1 VQKITVGNRFFL
13 FVFVALLTL
22 VVTSD
27 VRAQNDTTTVTTSTA
42 ADTTRAALVKRP
54 PHPPKKAALMSACLP
69 GLGQVYN
76 RKAWKV
82 PIIYAGFGGLGYGL
96 GFNQVYYKR
105 YRNALRFRYDD
116 DPTTNDVY
124 PLYSDDDLVTLK
136 QYYQRFRDL
145 SIIGMAA
152 LYTLNVID
160 AAVDAHLFYF
170 DVSDDLSLQVTPYM
184 IPTWQGPTSGFSIR
198 LGWR

>member
-1 VQKITVGNRFFL
+1 MQKTVVANRFIL
-13 FVFVALLTL
+13 FVSFTLLTL
-22 VVTSD
+22 LAAPQL
-27 VRAQNDTTTVTTSTA
+27 RAQNDTTTTPA
-42 ADTTRAALVKRP
+42 KIPADTARPALVKRP

-82 PIIYAGFGGLGYGL
+82 PIIYAGFGGLGYSL
-96 GFNQVYYKR
+96 GFNQIYFKR
-105 YRNALRFRYDD
+105 YRNALRLRFDD

-184 IPTWQGPTSGFSIR
+184 IPTWQGPTTGFSIR